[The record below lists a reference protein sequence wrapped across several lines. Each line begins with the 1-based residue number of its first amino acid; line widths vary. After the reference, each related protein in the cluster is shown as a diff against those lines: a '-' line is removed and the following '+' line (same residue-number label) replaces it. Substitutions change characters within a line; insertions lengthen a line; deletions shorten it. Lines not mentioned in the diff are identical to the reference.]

1 MSNDTTMWGTERPV
15 SFTSQISRYALTI
28 AYHHDWTR
36 IGATAYLD
44 VLRQGTPASVSRT
57 EPAFRFPFTDTTF
70 TLDDRYV
77 SRKPLSIQQ
86 LNGRLLITPHPEGT
100 EVRIDSVITRAPTYV
115 FEEKLQTGV
124 VIEMGRRVILV
135 LHSLSPDR
143 NSDQMHRML
152 GVSEGI
158 ENVRRAI
165 DRVGDLNVPVLIR
178 GETGTGKELVA
189 SALHNASPRA
199 NKPMLAVNV
208 GAIPESLAIAELFG
222 ARKGSFT
229 GSTKDKP
236 GYFVQAHGSTLFL
249 DEIGDAADEVQVALL
264 RTLETGEVRPVGASE
279 TIQVDVRLVAA
290 TDADLESKMKSQDF
304 RNPLLQR
311 LAGFEI
317 WLPPLAQRRAD
328 IGLLLAEFL
337 RFELAAINED
347 RHWQQLTPESENL
360 WYSFFLHALDFFWPG
375 NIRQMRNVARQV
387 AIHNRL
393 TSFTSIPTRID
404 GMLQERPKV
413 AVLPETGAPIQQED
427 TPVPPM
433 AGESEESCS
442 QPRRKPS
449 TVDEAEL
456 VETLEAQRWDLKHTA
471 DVLNISRAALYKMI
485 EANPN
490 VRKAGDISVEELTR
504 AYQHC
509 NGDLDLMVDALKVSR
524 AALKRR
530 INELAIGSA
539 G

>member
-1 MSNDTTMWGTERPV
+1 MSNDATMWGVQRPV

-44 VLRQGTPASVSRT
+44 TLRQGAALASVSRT
-57 EPAFRFPFTDTTF
+57 EPAFRLPFTDTLF

-77 SRKPLSIQQ
+77 SRKPITIQQ
-86 LNGRLLITPHPEGT
+86 LNGRLLITPHLEGT
-100 EVRIDSVITRAPTYV
+100 EVRIDGIVARAPTYV
-115 FEEKLQTGV
+115 FEEKLKTGV
-124 VIEMGRRVILV
+124 VMELGQRVILV

-143 NSDQMHRML
+143 NSDSMHRML

-199 NKPMLAVNV
+199 GKTMLAVNV
-208 GAIPESLAIAELFG
+208 AAIPDSLAIAELFG
-222 ARKGSFT
+222 ATKGSFT
-229 GSTKDKP
+229 GATRDKA
-236 GYFVQAHGSTLFL
+236 GYFVQAHNSTLFL

-264 RTLETGEVRPVGASE
+264 RTLETGEVRPVGAPDA
-279 TIQVDVRLVAA
+279 IKVDVRLIAA
-290 TDADLESKMKSQDF
+290 TDADLESKLQSQDF

-317 WLPPLAQRRAD
+317 WLPPLGQRRAD

-337 RFELAAINED
+337 RFELAAIHEEH
-347 RHWQQLTPESENL
+347 HWRQLTPESESL
-360 WYSFFLHALDFFWPG
+360 WYTTFRHALDFAWPG

-387 AIHNRL
+387 AIHNRQA
-393 TSFTSIPTRID
+393 SFTRIPARIEA
-404 GMLQERPKV
+404 MLLERPSD
-413 AVLPETGAPIQQED
+413 AQSDESDNQIHAED
-427 TPVPPM
+427 TPVPPFQERE
-433 AGESEESCS
+433 ASVSR
-442 QPRRKPS
+442 PRRKPS
-449 TVDEAEL
+449 TISDAEL
-456 VETLEAQRWDLKHTA
+456 IEALEAQRWDLKNTA

-485 EANPN
+485 ETHAH
-490 VRKAGDISVEELTR
+490 VRKAGDISVEELTH
-504 AYQHC
+504 AYRHC
-509 NGDLDLMVDALKVSR
+509 QGNLDQMVDVLKVSR

-530 INELAIGSA
+530 INELAIGSTF
-539 G
+539 